1 MSLGGFRWGYDHHSG
16 DTDPTMTTATLSH
29 GPGSPGAPA
38 RPGVQIAVAGL
49 TKRFG
54 RLTAVDNLDFTVEP
68 GRVTGFLGPNGAG
81 KTTTLRML
89 LGLVQPTAGTATI
102 GGSTYHDLAQPL
114 QTVGASL
121 EASNFHPGRS
131 GRDHLRVLADASGIP
146 TRRVDELLELVGIPA
161 PARQRAGGYSMGM
174 RQRLALAAA
183 LLGDPQ
189 VLLLDEPANGL
200 DPQGIHWMRG
210 LLRDFA
216 DRGGAVLLSSH
227 LLAEV
232 QAVADDIV
240 VIGRGRIV
248 AQGPVAELVDGLG
261 AIARSLDDAALVAAL
276 EAAGHAAAATAS
288 GVVVEAEPV
297 DVARIALAAGI
308 VVTDLRPHGAQGLED
323 LFLRL
328 TADDAR
334 EVAA

>member
-1 MSLGGFRWGYDHHSG
+1 MIR
-16 DTDPTMTTATLSH
+16 
-29 GPGSPGAPA
+29 
-38 RPGVQIAVAGL
+38 VENL
-49 TKRFG
+49 TKRYG
-54 RLTAVDNLDFTVEP
+54 SVTAVDGATFTVRP
-68 GRVTGFLGPNGAG
+68 GTVTGFLGPNGAG
-81 KTTTLRML
+81 KSTVMRML
-89 LGLVQPTAGTATI
+89 TGLTPPTSGHATVLGRAYRDLPNAGSHVGVMLDA
-102 GGSTYHDLAQPL
+102 SAQ
-114 QTVGASL
+114 
-121 EASNFHPGRS
+121 HPGRT
-131 GRDHLRVLADASGIP
+131 GREALTLASIAVGVP
-146 TRRVDELLELVGIPA
+146 RTRVDEVLRLVGLTDDE
-161 PARQRAGGYSMGM
+161 AGRRVRTYSLGM
-174 RQRLALAAA
+174 RQRLGLAGAF
-183 LLGDPQ
+183 LGEPR
-189 VLLLDEPANGL
+189 VLVLDEPANGL

-334 EVAA
+334 EVAAWPRR

>member
-1 MSLGGFRWGYDHHSG
+1 MIR
-16 DTDPTMTTATLSH
+16 
-29 GPGSPGAPA
+29 
-38 RPGVQIAVAGL
+38 VENL
-49 TKRFG
+49 TKRYG
-54 RLTAVDNLDFTVEP
+54 SVTAVDGATFTVRP
-68 GRVTGFLGPNGAG
+68 GTVTGFLGPNGAG
-81 KTTTLRML
+81 KSTVMRML
-89 LGLVQPTAGTATI
+89 TGLTPPTSGHATVLGRAYRDLPNAGSHVGVMLDA
-102 GGSTYHDLAQPL
+102 SAQ
-114 QTVGASL
+114 
-121 EASNFHPGRS
+121 HPGRA
-131 GRDHLRVLADASGIP
+131 GREALTLASIAIGVP
-146 TRRVDELLELVGIPA
+146 RTRVDEVLRLVGLTDDE
-161 PARQRAGGYSMGM
+161 AGRRVRTYSLGM
-174 RQRLALAAA
+174 RQRLGLAGAF
-183 LLGDPQ
+183 LGEPR
-189 VLLLDEPANGL
+189 VLVLDEPANGL

>member
-1 MSLGGFRWGYDHHSG
+1 MIR
-16 DTDPTMTTATLSH
+16 
-29 GPGSPGAPA
+29 
-38 RPGVQIAVAGL
+38 VENL
-49 TKRFG
+49 TKRYG
-54 RLTAVDNLDFTVEP
+54 SVTAVDGATFTVRP
-68 GRVTGFLGPNGAG
+68 GTVTGFLGPNGAG
-81 KTTTLRML
+81 KSTVMRML
-89 LGLVQPTAGTATI
+89 TGLTPPTSGHATVLGRAYRDLPNAGSHVGVMLDA
-102 GGSTYHDLAQPL
+102 SAQ
-114 QTVGASL
+114 
-121 EASNFHPGRS
+121 HPGRT
-131 GRDHLRVLADASGIP
+131 GREALTLASIAIGVP
-146 TRRVDELLELVGIPA
+146 RTRVDEVLRLVGLTDDE
-161 PARQRAGGYSMGM
+161 AGRRVRTYSLGM
-174 RQRLALAAA
+174 RQRLGLAGAF
-183 LLGDPQ
+183 LGEPR
-189 VLLLDEPANGL
+189 VLVLDEPTNDL

>member
-1 MSLGGFRWGYDHHSG
+1 MIR
-16 DTDPTMTTATLSH
+16 
-29 GPGSPGAPA
+29 
-38 RPGVQIAVAGL
+38 VENL
-49 TKRFG
+49 TKRYG
-54 RLTAVDNLDFTVEP
+54 SVTAVDGATFTVRP
-68 GRVTGFLGPNGAG
+68 GTVTGFLGPNGAG
-81 KTTTLRML
+81 KSTVMRML
-89 LGLVQPTAGTATI
+89 TGLTPPTSGHATVLGRAYRDLPNAGSHVGVMLDA
-102 GGSTYHDLAQPL
+102 SAQ
-114 QTVGASL
+114 
-121 EASNFHPGRS
+121 HPGRT
-131 GRDHLRVLADASGIP
+131 GREALTLASIAIGVP
-146 TRRVDELLELVGIPA
+146 RTRVDEVLRLVGLTDDE
-161 PARQRAGGYSMGM
+161 AGRRVRTYSLGM
-174 RQRLALAAA
+174 RQRLGLAGAF
-183 LLGDPQ
+183 LGDPR
-189 VLLLDEPANGL
+189 VLVLDEPANGL

-261 AIARSLDDAALVAAL
+261 AIARSLDDAALVDAL

>member
-1 MSLGGFRWGYDHHSG
+1 MLR
-16 DTDPTMTTATLSH
+16 L
-29 GPGSPGAPA
+29 
-38 RPGVQIAVAGL
+38 VGL
-49 TKRFG
+49 T
-54 RLTAVDNLDFTVEP
+54 DDE
-68 GRVTGFLGPNGAG
+68 AG
-81 KTTTLRML
+81 
-89 LGLVQPTAGTATI
+89 
-102 GGSTYHDLAQPL
+102 
-114 QTVGASL
+114 
-121 EASNFHPGRS
+121 
-131 GRDHLRVLADASGIP
+131 
-146 TRRVDELLELVGIPA
+146 RRV
-161 PARQRAGGYSMGM
+161 RTYSLGM
-174 RQRLALAAA
+174 RQRLGLAGAF
-183 LLGDPQ
+183 LGDPR
-189 VLLLDEPANGL
+189 VLVLDEPANGL

>member
-1 MSLGGFRWGYDHHSG
+1 MIR
-16 DTDPTMTTATLSH
+16 
-29 GPGSPGAPA
+29 
-38 RPGVQIAVAGL
+38 VENL
-49 TKRFG
+49 TKRYG
-54 RLTAVDNLDFTVEP
+54 SVTAVDGATFTVRP
-68 GRVTGFLGPNGAG
+68 GTVTGFLGPNGAG
-81 KTTTLRML
+81 KSTVMRML
-89 LGLVQPTAGTATI
+89 TGLTRPTSGHATVLGRAYRDLPNAGSHVGVMVDA
-102 GGSTYHDLAQPL
+102 SAQ
-114 QTVGASL
+114 
-121 EASNFHPGRS
+121 HPGRT
-131 GRDHLRVLADASGIP
+131 GREALTLASIAVGVP
-146 TRRVDELLELVGIPA
+146 RTRVDEVLRLVGLTDDE
-161 PARQRAGGYSMGM
+161 AGRRVRTYSLGM
-174 RQRLALAAA
+174 RQRLGLAGAF
-183 LLGDPQ
+183 LGDPR
-189 VLLLDEPANGL
+189 VLVLDEPANGL

-261 AIARSLDDAALVAAL
+261 AIARSLDDAALVDAL

>member
-1 MSLGGFRWGYDHHSG
+1 MIR
-16 DTDPTMTTATLSH
+16 
-29 GPGSPGAPA
+29 
-38 RPGVQIAVAGL
+38 VENL
-49 TKRFG
+49 TKRYG
-54 RLTAVDNLDFTVEP
+54 SVTAVDGATFTVRP
-68 GRVTGFLGPNGAG
+68 GTVTGFLGPNGAG
-81 KTTTLRML
+81 KSTVMRML
-89 LGLVQPTAGTATI
+89 TGLTPPTSGHATVLGRAYRDLPNAGSHVGVMLDA
-102 GGSTYHDLAQPL
+102 SAQ
-114 QTVGASL
+114 
-121 EASNFHPGRS
+121 HPGRT
-131 GRDHLRVLADASGIP
+131 GREALTLASIAIGVP
-146 TRRVDELLELVGIPA
+146 RTRVDEVLRLVGLTDDE
-161 PARQRAGGYSMGM
+161 AGRRVRTYSLGM
-174 RQRLALAAA
+174 RQRLGLAGAF
-183 LLGDPQ
+183 LGDPR
-189 VLLLDEPANGL
+189 VLVLDEPANGL

-248 AQGPVAELVDGLG
+248 AQGPVPELVDGLG

>member
-1 MSLGGFRWGYDHHSG
+1 MIR
-16 DTDPTMTTATLSH
+16 
-29 GPGSPGAPA
+29 
-38 RPGVQIAVAGL
+38 VENL
-49 TKRFG
+49 TKRYG
-54 RLTAVDNLDFTVEP
+54 SVTAVDGATFTVRP
-68 GRVTGFLGPNGAG
+68 GTVTGFLGPNGAG
-81 KTTTLRML
+81 KSTVMRML
-89 LGLVQPTAGTATI
+89 TGLTPPTSGHATVLGRAYRDLPNAGSHVGVMLDA
-102 GGSTYHDLAQPL
+102 SAQ
-114 QTVGASL
+114 
-121 EASNFHPGRS
+121 HPGRT
-131 GRDHLRVLADASGIP
+131 GREALTLASIAIGVP
-146 TRRVDELLELVGIPA
+146 RTRVDEVLSLVGLTDDE
-161 PARQRAGGYSMGM
+161 AGRRVRTYSLGM
-174 RQRLALAAA
+174 RQRLGLAGAF
-183 LLGDPQ
+183 LGEPR
-189 VLLLDEPANGL
+189 VLVLDEPANGL